1 MSCAAACFAAGK
13 FLALKRYLPELKLSP
28 RLLLF
33 GALIM
38 AANVGISLGFHELE
52 YHRVA
57 LARLLSISWLVG
69 LPALISLANLLPRR
83 RDAQPTLDRRWLPH
97 TMLSIWIV
105 VTGFHLGGVGYVY
118 GFNW

>member
-33 GALIM
+33 GAFVM
-38 AANVGISLGFHELE
+38 AANVGIALGFHDLE

-69 LPALISLANLLPRR
+69 LPALINLANLLPKG
-83 RDAQPTLDRRWLPH
+83 RDDQPTLNRRWLPQA
-97 TMLSIWIV
+97 MFSVWIV
-105 VTGFHLGGVGYVY
+105 VTGFH
-118 GFNW
+118 